1 MKDRAARGIFLLGFM
16 GSGKS
21 TLGQMLGARLD
32 RPFADLD
39 ERIER
44 QAGSSIA
51 EIFRKQGEPAFRAIE
66 TRELIELLSE
76 MQTTPGAVVALG
88 GGTFAQPGNR
98 QLLETFGG
106 LTVFLDC
113 PLEELEHRCRD
124 YTHQPHQPH
133 RPLAQDLNAFRALY
147 QERQASYRLADV
159 TVDAGRSP
167 EVITESILGMLT

>member
-1 MKDRAARGIFLLGFM
+1 MGRAARGIFLLGFM

-21 TLGQMLGARLD
+21 TIGQMLASQQGR
-32 RPFADLD
+32 RFVDLD

-44 QAGSSIA
+44 KEARPIA
-51 EIFRKQGEPAFRAIE
+51 EIFQHQGEPAFRAIE
-66 TRELIELLSE
+66 TRELIELLAE
-76 MQTTPGAVVALG
+76 MRTTPGAVVALG

-124 YTHQPHQPH
+124 NTH
-133 RPLAQDLNAFRALY
+133 RPLAQDPSAFRTLY
-147 QERQASYRLADV
+147 QERQTSYRLANV

-167 EVITESILGMLT
+167 EVVTESILGMLK

>member
-1 MKDRAARGIFLLGFM
+1 MIQERAAQGIMLLGFM

-21 TLGQMLGARLD
+21 TVGQMLAARLD
-32 RPFADLD
+32 RPFVDLD

-44 QAGSSIA
+44 KAGRPIA
-51 EIFRKQGEPAFRAIE
+51 EIFRKQGEPAFRALE
-66 TRELIELLSE
+66 TRELSELLGE

-98 QLLETFGG
+98 LLLDTFGG

-113 PLEELEHRCRD
+113 PLEELEHRCRN
-124 YTHQPHQPH
+124 YTH
-133 RPLAQDLNAFRALY
+133 RPLAQDAQAFRALY
-147 QERQASYRLADV
+147 QERQASYRLADA

-167 EVITESILGMLT
+167 EQITESILGMLT

>member
-1 MKDRAARGIFLLGFM
+1 MKERAARGIFLLGFM

-21 TLGQMLGARLD
+21 TIGQMLGARLD
-32 RPFADLD
+32 RRFVDLD

-44 QAGSSIA
+44 KEARPIG
-51 EIFRKQGEPAFRAIE
+51 EIFRQQGEPAFRALE

-76 MQTTPGAVVALG
+76 MRTTPEAVVALG

-124 YTHQPHQPH
+124 YAH

-167 EVITESILGMLT
+167 EVIAESILGMLK

>member
-1 MKDRAARGIFLLGFM
+1 MKERAARGVFLLGFM

-21 TLGQMLGARLD
+21 TIGQMLAARLD

-44 QAGSSIA
+44 KAGRPIA
-51 EIFRKQGEPAFRAIE
+51 GIFAEQGEPAFRAME
-66 TRELIELLSE
+66 TRELTELLAE
-76 MQTTPGAVVALG
+76 MQTAPGAVVALG

-113 PLEELEHRCRD
+113 PLEELEHRCKD
-124 YTHQPHQPH
+124 YTH
-133 RPLAQDLNAFRALY
+133 RPLAQDPAAFRALC
-147 QERQASYRLADV
+147 QERQASYGLANV
-159 TVDAGRSP
+159 KVDAGRSP
-167 EVITESILGMLT
+167 ERVTESILGMLT

>member
-21 TLGQMLGARLD
+21 TVGQALATRLGRQFL
-32 RPFADLD
+32 DLD
-39 ERIER
+39 ERIEHKEAR
-44 QAGSSIA
+44 PIA
-51 EIFRKQGEPAFRAIE
+51 EIFQQQGEPAFRAIE
-66 TRELIELLSE
+66 TRELIELLTE
-76 MQTTPGAVVALG
+76 MRTTPGAVVALG

-124 YTHQPHQPH
+124 YTH
-133 RPLAQDLNAFRALY
+133 RPLAQDLDAFRALY
-147 QERQASYRLADV
+147 QERQASYRLANV